1 MKRVLFCLC
10 IIAIL
15 ILAESPVYPHSVY
28 AAKKLVRKAKVL
40 TKSATGISFS
50 SAKLS
55 RVTNSIVLSLY
66 NLNKA
71 SKVSYILSYTA
82 SGIDQGVVGA
92 ITPSGTTDSRDLYF
106 GTCSKGVCTPHY
118 AIKNA
123 VLTVTTTLSSG
134 GVTAKRYRIK
144 I

>member
-1 MKRVLFCLC
+1 MKRVLLC
-10 IIAIL
+10 SFIIAS
-15 ILAESPVYPHSVY
+15 LALATLTLYPHSIY
-28 AAKKLVRKAKVL
+28 AAKKLVRKAKVQS
-40 TKSATGISFS
+40 KFAGISFS

-82 SGIDQGVVGA
+82 NGIDQGVVGA
-92 ITPSGTTDSRDLYF
+92 ITVSGKATDSRDLYF
-106 GTCSKGVCTPHY
+106 GTCSKGVCTAH
-118 AIKNA
+118 INITNA

-134 GVTAKRYRIK
+134 GSTAKRYRIR